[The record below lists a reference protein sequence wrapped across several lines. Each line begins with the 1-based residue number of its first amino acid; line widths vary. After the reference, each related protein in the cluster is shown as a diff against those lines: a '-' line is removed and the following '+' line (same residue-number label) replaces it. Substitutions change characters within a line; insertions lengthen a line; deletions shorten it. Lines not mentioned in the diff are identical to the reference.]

1 MSNCISALFC
11 KGKVYAL
18 LLICTLLASLFAV
31 SGAVAAEAKVRVLA
45 TTYPVYLI
53 TRAVTQSSPDVQVD
67 LLIPAQTGCP
77 HDYALTPRDM
87 QKLAKARIVVINGL
101 GLEAFLEKPL
111 AAAGNFTIVDSSK
124 GVKAIVEDHDEDQH
138 AAPGGAEAAHKDG
151 HDHAAG
157 GTGHEAGHEAGHE
170 SGHDHGHGAEH
181 GTEHGTEHGHD
192 HGGVNPHA
200 FASPMQA
207 AIMARNIGRGLAAAE
222 PVAAKNCP
230 EAAEAYAARLE
241 AVGKRLAAVG
251 ANAAN
256 KNVVAL
262 HDGMAYLVRDAG
274 LNLVDV
280 IQEDEEAQPSAARL
294 LDLVKKIK
302 VSKPVVLIG
311 EPQYSEKPVRALSA
325 ETGVPAVQLDSLASG
340 LSNAPLDHYETVMTN
355 NYVIF
360 EKYFAK

>member
-1 MSNCISALFC
+1 MSNCISVLFF

-77 HDYALTPRDM
+77 HDYALTPKDM

-111 AAAGNFTIVDSSK
+111 AAAGKITLVDSSK
-124 GVKAIVEDHDEDQH
+124 GVKAIGEDHDEDQH
-138 AAPGGAEAAHKDG
+138 AASDSADKAHKDD
-151 HDHAAG
+151 HDHAAAAK
-157 GTGHEAGHEAGHE
+157 GHEAEHEAE
-170 SGHDHGHGAEH
+170 HGHGHNHSA
-181 GTEHGTEHGHD
+181 GHGHD

-207 AIMARNIGRGLAAAE
+207 AVMARNIGLALAAAE

-241 AVGKRLAAVG
+241 TVGKRLAAVG

-274 LNLVDV
+274 LNLVGV

-294 LDLVKKIK
+294 LDLAKKIK
-302 VSKPVVLIG
+302 ESKPVVLIG
-311 EPQYSEKPVRALSA
+311 EPQYSDKPVRALSA

-340 LSNAPLDHYETVMTN
+340 PANAPLDHYETVMTN
-355 NYVIF
+355 NCAIL

>member
-1 MSNCISALFC
+1 MCNCNSALFC

-18 LLICTLLASLFAV
+18 LLVCTLLASLFAV

-53 TRAVTQSSPDVQVD
+53 TRAVTQNSPDVQVD

-77 HDYALTPRDM
+77 HDYALTPKDM
-87 QKLAKARIVVINGL
+87 QKLAKAKIVVINGL

-111 AAAGNFTIVDSSK
+111 AAAGKITVIDSSK
-124 GVKAIVEDHDEDQH
+124 GVNAIVEDHDEGQH
-138 AAPGGAEAAHKDG
+138 AAHGDADKAHKEDHG
-151 HDHAAG
+151 HAA
-157 GTGHEAGHEAGHE
+157 AA
-170 SGHDHGHGAEH
+170 GHDHGHEH
-181 GTEHGTEHGHD
+181 EHDHGHD
-192 HGGVNPHA
+192 HGGINPHA

-207 AIMARNIGRGLAAAE
+207 AVMARNIGRGLAAAE

-230 EAAEAYAARLE
+230 EVAEAYAARLE

-302 VSKPVVLIG
+302 ESKPVVLIG

-340 LSNAPLDHYETVMTN
+340 LTNVPLDYYETVMAN
-355 NYVIF
+355 NCAIL

>member
-1 MSNCISALFC
+1 MSNCISALFR

-111 AAAGNFTIVDSSK
+111 AAAGKFTVVDSSK

-138 AAPGGAEAAHKDG
+138 AAPGGAESAHKDG
-151 HDHAAG
+151 HDHAA
-157 GTGHEAGHEAGHE
+157 TAKGHEAGQE
-170 SGHDHGHGAEH
+170 SGQEA
-181 GTEHGTEHGHD
+181 GHD

-207 AIMARNIGRGLAAAE
+207 AIMARNIGRALAAAE

-251 ANAAN
+251 ANATN

-302 VSKPVVLIG
+302 ESKPVVLIG

-340 LSNAPLDHYETVMTN
+340 LSNAPLDYYETVMAN
-355 NYVIF
+355 NCAIL

>member
-1 MSNCISALFC
+1 MCNCNSALFC

-18 LLICTLLASLFAV
+18 LLVCTLLASLFAV

-53 TRAVTQSSPDVQVD
+53 TRAVTQNSPDVQVD

-77 HDYALTPRDM
+77 HDYALTPKDM
-87 QKLAKARIVVINGL
+87 QKLAKANIVVINGL
-101 GLEAFLEKPL
+101 GLEAFLDKPL
-111 AAAGNFTIVDSSK
+111 AAAGKITVIDSSK
-124 GVKAIVEDHDEDQH
+124 GVNAIVEDHDEGQH
-138 AAPGGAEAAHKDG
+138 AAHGDADKAHKEDHG
-151 HDHAAG
+151 HAA
-157 GTGHEAGHEAGHE
+157 AA
-170 SGHDHGHGAEH
+170 GHDHGHEH
-181 GTEHGTEHGHD
+181 EHDHGHD
-192 HGGVNPHA
+192 HGGINPHA

-207 AIMARNIGRGLAAAE
+207 AVMARNIGRGLAAAE

-230 EAAEAYAARLE
+230 EVAEAYAARLE

-302 VSKPVVLIG
+302 ESKPVVLIG

-340 LSNAPLDHYETVMTN
+340 LTNVPLDYYETVMAN
-355 NYVIF
+355 NCAIL

>member
-1 MSNCISALFC
+1 MCNCNSALFC

-18 LLICTLLASLFAV
+18 LLVCTLLASLFAV

-53 TRAVTQSSPDVQVD
+53 TRAVTQNSPDVQVD

-77 HDYALTPRDM
+77 HDYALTPKDM
-87 QKLAKARIVVINGL
+87 QKLAKAKIVVINGL
-101 GLEAFLEKPL
+101 GLEAFLDKPL
-111 AAAGNFTIVDSSK
+111 AAAGKITVIDSSK
-124 GVKAIVEDHDEDQH
+124 GVNAIVEDHDEGQH
-138 AAPGGAEAAHKDG
+138 AAHGDADKAHKEDHG
-151 HDHAAG
+151 HAA
-157 GTGHEAGHEAGHE
+157 AA
-170 SGHDHGHGAEH
+170 GHDHGHEH
-181 GTEHGTEHGHD
+181 EHDHGHD
-192 HGGVNPHA
+192 HGGINPHA

-207 AIMARNIGRGLAAAE
+207 AVMARNIGRGLAAAE

-230 EAAEAYAARLE
+230 EVAEAYAARLE

-302 VSKPVVLIG
+302 ESKPVVLIG

-340 LSNAPLDHYETVMTN
+340 LTNVPLDYYETVMAN
-355 NYVIF
+355 NCAIL

>member
-1 MSNCISALFC
+1 MSNCISALFR

-111 AAAGNFTIVDSSK
+111 AAAGKFTVVDSSK

-151 HDHAAG
+151 HDHAA
-157 GTGHEAGHEAGHE
+157 TAKGHEAGQESGQEAGH
-170 SGHDHGHGAEH
+170 D
-181 GTEHGTEHGHD
+181 HGTEHGHD

-207 AIMARNIGRGLAAAE
+207 AIMARNIGRALAAAE

-251 ANAAN
+251 ANATN

-302 VSKPVVLIG
+302 ESKPVVLIG

-340 LSNAPLDHYETVMTN
+340 LSNAPLDYYETVMTN
-355 NYVIF
+355 NCIIL

>member
-1 MSNCISALFC
+1 MCNCNSALFC

-18 LLICTLLASLFAV
+18 LLVCTLLASLFAV

-53 TRAVTQSSPDVQVD
+53 TRAVTQNSPDVQVD

-77 HDYALTPRDM
+77 HDYALTPKDM
-87 QKLAKARIVVINGL
+87 QKLAKANIVVINGL

-111 AAAGNFTIVDSSK
+111 AAAGKITVIDSSK
-124 GVKAIVEDHDEDQH
+124 GVNAIVEDHDEDQH
-138 AAPGGAEAAHKDG
+138 AAQGGADKAHKEDHG
-151 HDHAAG
+151 HAA
-157 GTGHEAGHEAGHE
+157 AA
-170 SGHDHGHGAEH
+170 GHDHGHEH
-181 GTEHGTEHGHD
+181 EHDHGHD
-192 HGGVNPHA
+192 HGGINPHA

-207 AIMARNIGRGLAAAE
+207 AVMARNIGRGLAAAE

-230 EAAEAYAARLE
+230 EVAEAYAARLE

-302 VSKPVVLIG
+302 ESKPVVLIG

-340 LSNAPLDHYETVMTN
+340 LTNVPLDYYETVMAN
-355 NYVIF
+355 NCAIL

>member
-111 AAAGNFTIVDSSK
+111 AAAGKFTVVDSSK

-151 HDHAAG
+151 HDHAA
-157 GTGHEAGHEAGHE
+157 TAKGHEAGQESGQEAGH
-170 SGHDHGHGAEH
+170 D
-181 GTEHGTEHGHD
+181 HGTEHGHD

-207 AIMARNIGRGLAAAE
+207 AIMARNIGRALAAAE

-251 ANAAN
+251 AIATN

-302 VSKPVVLIG
+302 ESKPVVLIG

-340 LSNAPLDHYETVMTN
+340 LTNVPLDYYETVMAN
-355 NYVIF
+355 NCAIL

>member
-1 MSNCISALFC
+1 MSNCISALFR

-111 AAAGNFTIVDSSK
+111 AAAGKFTVVDSSK

-138 AAPGGAEAAHKDG
+138 AAPGGAESAHKDG
-151 HDHAAG
+151 HDHAA
-157 GTGHEAGHEAGHE
+157 TAKGHEAGQESGQEAGH
-170 SGHDHGHGAEH
+170 D
-181 GTEHGTEHGHD
+181 HGTEHGHD

-207 AIMARNIGRGLAAAE
+207 AIMARNIGRALAAAE

-251 ANAAN
+251 ANATN

-302 VSKPVVLIG
+302 ESKPVVLIG

-340 LSNAPLDHYETVMTN
+340 LSNAPLDYYETVMTN
-355 NYVIF
+355 NCIIL
-360 EKYFAK
+360 EKSFAK

>member
-1 MSNCISALFC
+1 MCNCISALFC
-11 KGKVYAL
+11 KGKHYAL
-18 LLICTLLASLFAV
+18 LLACALLATFFAV
-31 SGAVAAEAKVRVLA
+31 AGASAAEPKVRVLA

-77 HDYALTPRDM
+77 HDYALTPKDM

-101 GLEAFLEKPL
+101 GLEAFLQKPL
-111 AAAGNFTIVDSSK
+111 AAAGKITVIDSSA
-124 GVKAIVEDHDEDQH
+124 GVNTIAEDHDEDQH
-138 AAPGGAEAAHKDG
+138 ASQHEGQHDGHGSADKANNAG
-151 HDHAAG
+151 HDHAAAAK
-157 GTGHEAGHEAGHE
+157 GHDHA
-170 SGHDHGHGAEH
+170 HDHGHEH
-181 GTEHGTEHGHD
+181 AHDHGHD
-192 HGGVNPHA
+192 HGGLNPHA

-207 AIMARNIGRGLAAAE
+207 AIMARTIGRGLAAAE
-222 PVAAKNCP
+222 PVAAKNCL
-230 EAAEAYAARLE
+230 EAAEAYAAKLE
-241 AVGKRLAAVG
+241 DLGKRLAAVG

-294 LDLVKKIK
+294 LGLVKKIK
-302 VSKPVVLIG
+302 ESKPVVLIG
-311 EPQYSEKPVRALSA
+311 EPQYSEKPVRALAA

-340 LSNAPLDHYETVMTN
+340 PANAPLDYYETVMSQN
-355 NYVIF
+355 CAIL
-360 EKYFAK
+360 EKYFGK

>member
-1 MSNCISALFC
+1 MCNCISALFC
-11 KGKVYAL
+11 KGKQYAL
-18 LLICTLLASLFAV
+18 LLVCTLLAIFFAV
-31 SGAVAAEAKVRVLA
+31 SGASAAEPKVRVLA
-45 TTYPVYLI
+45 TTYPVYLL
-53 TRAVTQSSPDVQVD
+53 TKAVAQSSPDVQVD

-87 QKLAKARIVVINGL
+87 QKLANARIVVINGL
-101 GLEAFLEKPL
+101 GLEAFLQKPL
-111 AAAGNFTIVDSSK
+111 ATAGKITVIDSST
-124 GVKAIVEDHDEDQH
+124 GINAIAEDHDEEQH
-138 AAPGGAEAAHKDG
+138 DAHGSADKAHKED
-151 HDHAAG
+151 HDHAAVAK
-157 GTGHEAGHEAGHE
+157 GHD
-170 SGHDHGHGAEH
+170 HDHGHGH
-181 GTEHGTEHGHD
+181 DHGHD

-207 AIMARNIGRGLAAAE
+207 AVMARNIGRGLAAAE

-230 EAAEAYAARLE
+230 EAAEAYAAKLE
-241 AVGKRLAAVG
+241 TVGKRLAAVG
-251 ANAAN
+251 ANATN

-294 LDLVKKIK
+294 LELVKKIK
-302 VSKPVVLIG
+302 ESKPVVLIG

-340 LSNAPLDHYETVMTN
+340 PANSPLDHYETVMDKN
-355 NYVIF
+355 CAIL
-360 EKYFAK
+360 EKYFGK

>member
-1 MSNCISALFC
+1 MSNCISVLFF

-77 HDYALTPRDM
+77 HDYALTPKDM

-111 AAAGNFTIVDSSK
+111 AAAGKITLVDSSK

-138 AAPGGAEAAHKDG
+138 AASDSADKAHKDD
-151 HDHAAG
+151 HDHAAAAK
-157 GTGHEAGHEAGHE
+157 GHEAEHEAE
-170 SGHDHGHGAEH
+170 HGHGHNHSA
-181 GTEHGTEHGHD
+181 GHGHD

-207 AIMARNIGRGLAAAE
+207 AVMARNIGLALAAAE

-241 AVGKRLAAVG
+241 TVGKRLAAVG

-274 LNLVDV
+274 LNLVGV

-294 LDLVKKIK
+294 LDLAKKIK
-302 VSKPVVLIG
+302 ESKPVVLIG
-311 EPQYSEKPVRALSA
+311 EPQYSDKPVRALSA

-340 LSNAPLDHYETVMTN
+340 PANAPLDHYETVMTN
-355 NYVIF
+355 NCAIL

>member
-1 MSNCISALFC
+1 MSNCISALFR

-111 AAAGNFTIVDSSK
+111 AAAGKFTVVDSSK

-138 AAPGGAEAAHKDG
+138 AAPGGAESAHKDG
-151 HDHAAG
+151 HDHAA
-157 GTGHEAGHEAGHE
+157 TAKGHEAGQESGQEAGH
-170 SGHDHGHGAEH
+170 D
-181 GTEHGTEHGHD
+181 HGTEHGHD

-207 AIMARNIGRGLAAAE
+207 AIMARNIGRALAAAE

-302 VSKPVVLIG
+302 ESKPVVLIG

-340 LSNAPLDHYETVMTN
+340 LTNVPLDYYETVMAN
-355 NYVIF
+355 NCAIL

>member
-1 MSNCISALFC
+1 MCNCNSALFC

-53 TRAVTQSSPDVQVD
+53 TRAVTQNSPDVQVD

-77 HDYALTPRDM
+77 HDYALTPKDM
-87 QKLAKARIVVINGL
+87 QKLAKAKIVVINGL
-101 GLEAFLEKPL
+101 GLEAFLDKPL
-111 AAAGNFTIVDSSK
+111 AAAGKITVIDSSK
-124 GVKAIVEDHDEDQH
+124 GVNAIVEDHDEGQH
-138 AAPGGAEAAHKDG
+138 AAHGDADKAHKEDHG
-151 HDHAAG
+151 HAA
-157 GTGHEAGHEAGHE
+157 AA
-170 SGHDHGHGAEH
+170 GHDHGHEH
-181 GTEHGTEHGHD
+181 EHDHGHD
-192 HGGVNPHA
+192 HGGINPHA

-207 AIMARNIGRGLAAAE
+207 AVMARNIGRGLAAAE

-230 EAAEAYAARLE
+230 EVAEAYAARLE

-302 VSKPVVLIG
+302 ESKPVVLIG

-340 LSNAPLDHYETVMTN
+340 LTNVPLDYYETVMAN
-355 NYVIF
+355 NCAIL

>member
-1 MSNCISALFC
+1 MSNCISALFR

-53 TRAVTQSSPDVQVD
+53 TRAVTQNSPDVQVD

-77 HDYALTPRDM
+77 HDYALTPKDM
-87 QKLAKARIVVINGL
+87 QKLAKAKIVVINGL
-101 GLEAFLEKPL
+101 GLEAFLDKPL
-111 AAAGNFTIVDSSK
+111 AAAGKITVIDSSK
-124 GVKAIVEDHDEDQH
+124 GVNAIVEDHDEGQHTAHGDADKAHKEDHGH
-138 AAPGGAEAAHKDG
+138 AAAA
-151 HDHAAG
+151 
-157 GTGHEAGHEAGHE
+157 
-170 SGHDHGHGAEH
+170 GHDHGHEH
-181 GTEHGTEHGHD
+181 EHDHGHD
-192 HGGVNPHA
+192 HGGINPHA

-207 AIMARNIGRGLAAAE
+207 AVMARNIGRGLAAAE

-230 EAAEAYAARLE
+230 EVAEAYAARLE
-241 AVGKRLAAVG
+241 SVGKRLAAVG

-302 VSKPVVLIG
+302 ESKPVVLIG

-340 LSNAPLDHYETVMTN
+340 LTNVPLDYYETVMAN
-355 NYVIF
+355 NCAIL

>member
-1 MSNCISALFC
+1 MSNCISVLFF

-77 HDYALTPRDM
+77 HDYALTPKDM

-111 AAAGNFTIVDSSK
+111 AAAGKIILVDSSK

-138 AAPGGAEAAHKDG
+138 AAPDSADKAHKDD
-151 HDHAAG
+151 HDHAAVAK
-157 GTGHEAGHEAGHE
+157 GHEAEHEAE
-170 SGHDHGHGAEH
+170 HGHGHNHSA
-181 GTEHGTEHGHD
+181 GHGHD

-207 AIMARNIGRGLAAAE
+207 AVMARNIGLALAAAE

-311 EPQYSEKPVRALSA
+311 EPQYSDKPVRALSA

-340 LSNAPLDHYETVMTN
+340 LSNAPLDYYETVMTN
-355 NYVIF
+355 NCIIL

>member
-1 MSNCISALFC
+1 MSNCISALFR

-111 AAAGNFTIVDSSK
+111 AAAGKFTVVDSSK

-138 AAPGGAEAAHKDG
+138 AAPGGAESAHKDG
-151 HDHAAG
+151 HDHAA
-157 GTGHEAGHEAGHE
+157 TAKGHEAGQESGQEAGH
-170 SGHDHGHGAEH
+170 D
-181 GTEHGTEHGHD
+181 HGTEHGHD

-230 EAAEAYAARLE
+230 EVAEAYAARLE

-302 VSKPVVLIG
+302 ESKPVVLIG

-340 LSNAPLDHYETVMTN
+340 LSNAPLDYYETVMTN
-355 NYVIF
+355 NCIIL

>member
-1 MSNCISALFC
+1 MSNCISALFG

-111 AAAGNFTIVDSSK
+111 AAAGKFTIVDSSK
-124 GVKAIVEDHDEDQH
+124 GVKAVVEDHDEDQH
-138 AAPGGAEAAHKDG
+138 AAPGGAEAAHKGGNDQ
-151 HDHAAG
+151 AAG
-157 GTGHEAGHEAGHE
+157 TKGHE
-170 SGHDHGHGAEH
+170 SEH
-181 GTEHGTEHGHD
+181 EHGHD

-230 EAAEAYAARLE
+230 EAAEAYAAKLE

-251 ANAAN
+251 ANATN

-302 VSKPVVLIG
+302 ESKPVVLIG

-340 LSNAPLDHYETVMTN
+340 PANAPLDYYETVMTN
-355 NYVIF
+355 NCVIL

>member
-1 MSNCISALFC
+1 MCNCNSALFC

-18 LLICTLLASLFAV
+18 LLVCTLLASLFAV

-53 TRAVTQSSPDVQVD
+53 TRAVTQNSPDVQVD

-77 HDYALTPRDM
+77 HDYALTPKDM
-87 QKLAKARIVVINGL
+87 QKLAKAKIVVINGL

-111 AAAGNFTIVDSSK
+111 AAAGKITVIDSSK
-124 GVKAIVEDHDEDQH
+124 GVNAIVEDHDEDQH
-138 AAPGGAEAAHKDG
+138 AAQGGADKAHKEDHGHAAAAG
-151 HDHAAG
+151 HDH
-157 GTGHEAGHEAGHE
+157 ENE
-170 SGHDHGHGAEH
+170 HGHGH
-181 GTEHGTEHGHD
+181 DHGHD
-192 HGGVNPHA
+192 HGGINPHA

-230 EAAEAYAARLE
+230 EVAEAYAARLE

-302 VSKPVVLIG
+302 ESKPVVLIG

-340 LSNAPLDHYETVMTN
+340 LTNVPLDYYETVMAN
-355 NYVIF
+355 NCAIL

>member
-53 TRAVTQSSPDVQVD
+53 TRAVTQNSPDVQVD

-77 HDYALTPRDM
+77 HDYALTPKDM
-87 QKLAKARIVVINGL
+87 QKLAKAKIVVINGL
-101 GLEAFLEKPL
+101 GLEAFLDKPL
-111 AAAGNFTIVDSSK
+111 AAAGKITVIDSSK
-124 GVKAIVEDHDEDQH
+124 GVNAIVEDHDEGQH
-138 AAPGGAEAAHKDG
+138 AAHGDADKAHKEDHG
-151 HDHAAG
+151 HAA
-157 GTGHEAGHEAGHE
+157 AA
-170 SGHDHGHGAEH
+170 GHDHGHEH
-181 GTEHGTEHGHD
+181 EHDHGHD
-192 HGGVNPHA
+192 HGGINPHA

-207 AIMARNIGRGLAAAE
+207 AVMARNIGRGLAAAE

-230 EAAEAYAARLE
+230 EVAEAYAARLE

-302 VSKPVVLIG
+302 ESKPVVLIG

-340 LSNAPLDHYETVMTN
+340 LTNVPLDYYETVMAN
-355 NYVIF
+355 NCAIL

>member
-11 KGKVYAL
+11 KGKQYAL
-18 LLICTLLASLFAV
+18 LLACTLLATFFAV
-31 SGAVAAEAKVRVLA
+31 ANVAAAEPKVRVLA

-77 HDYALTPRDM
+77 HDYALTPKDM

-111 AAAGNFTIVDSSK
+111 AAAGKITVVDSSK
-124 GVKAIVEDHDEDQH
+124 GVNAIAEDHDEDQH
-138 AAPGGAEAAHKDG
+138 AAHGNAETAHKDE
-151 HDHAAG
+151 HAPAAVAK
-157 GTGHEAGHEAGHE
+157 GHEAE
-170 SGHDHGHGAEH
+170 HGHGH
-181 GTEHGTEHGHD
+181 GNEHGHD

-230 EAAEAYAARLE
+230 EAAEAYAAKLE
-241 AVGKRLAAVG
+241 ALGNRLAAVG
-251 ANAAN
+251 ANATN

-302 VSKPVVLIG
+302 YSKPVVLIG
-311 EPQYSEKPVRALSA
+311 EPQYSDKPVRALSA

-340 LSNAPLDHYETVMTN
+340 AANAPLDHYETVMTRN
-355 NYVIF
+355 CDIL

>member
-53 TRAVTQSSPDVQVD
+53 TRAVTQNSPDVQVD

-77 HDYALTPRDM
+77 HDYALTPKDM
-87 QKLAKARIVVINGL
+87 QKLAKAKIVVINGL
-101 GLEAFLEKPL
+101 GLEAFLDKPL
-111 AAAGNFTIVDSSK
+111 AAAGKITVIDSSK
-124 GVKAIVEDHDEDQH
+124 GVNAIVEDHDEGQH
-138 AAPGGAEAAHKDG
+138 AAHGDADKAHKEDHGHAAAAG
-151 HDHAAG
+151 HDHE
-157 GTGHEAGHEAGHE
+157 HEHE
-170 SGHDHGHGAEH
+170 HD
-181 GTEHGTEHGHD
+181 HGHD
-192 HGGVNPHA
+192 HGGINPHA

-207 AIMARNIGRGLAAAE
+207 AVMARNIGRGLAAAE

-230 EAAEAYAARLE
+230 EVAEAYAARLE

-302 VSKPVVLIG
+302 ESKPVVLIG

-340 LSNAPLDHYETVMTN
+340 LTNVPLDYYETVMAN
-355 NYVIF
+355 NCAIL

>member
-1 MSNCISALFC
+1 MSNCISALFR

-18 LLICTLLASLFAV
+18 LLICTLLASLFVV

-111 AAAGNFTIVDSSK
+111 AAAGKFTVVDSSK

-151 HDHAAG
+151 HDHAA
-157 GTGHEAGHEAGHE
+157 TAKGHEAGQESGQEAGH
-170 SGHDHGHGAEH
+170 D
-181 GTEHGTEHGHD
+181 HGTEHGHD

-241 AVGKRLAAVG
+241 TVGKRLAAVG
-251 ANAAN
+251 ANATN

-302 VSKPVVLIG
+302 ESKPVVLIG

-340 LSNAPLDHYETVMTN
+340 LSNAPLDYYETVMTN
-355 NYVIF
+355 NCIIL